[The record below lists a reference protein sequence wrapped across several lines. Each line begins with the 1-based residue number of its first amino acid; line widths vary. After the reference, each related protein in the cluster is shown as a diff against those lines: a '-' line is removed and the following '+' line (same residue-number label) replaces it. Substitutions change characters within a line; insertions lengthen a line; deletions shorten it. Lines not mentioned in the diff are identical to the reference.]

1 MISAWILA
9 SCAYTS
15 SINFVGIWQVSTCC
29 GVVLSIEAI
38 LFVWKKRPLKQL
50 YRMMLIGVTCLV
62 AVWSFALAYAAS
74 RNTLECAGVLG
85 ASADLIRRAEESYH
99 ILTTFQVLLL
109 PTLFVTIVFVLAGM
123 LILQRP
129 RLNASSSLPQA

>member
-9 SCAYTS
+9 SCAY

-38 LFVWKKRPLKQL
+38 LFVWKKRPIKRL

-62 AVWSFALAYAAS
+62 AIWSFALAYAAS
-74 RNTLECAGVLG
+74 HNTLDCAGVPG
-85 ASADLIRRAEESYH
+85 ASADQIRRAEESYH
-99 ILTTFQVLLL
+99 ILTSFQVLLL
-109 PTLFVTIVFVLAGM
+109 PTLLVTIVFVLAGM

-129 RLNASSSLPQA
+129 GLDASSSLPQP